1 MARAKTHSHSKRAG
15 DWLTETIHVAES
27 CGHTHGDIGPCYHAG
42 QLVVAW
48 SRRHL
53 YRYAVLAMYA
63 QERAWMTYDLRALL
77 YDHPGKHT
85 ANSNALHMIHA
96 LHCVQ
101 RVHINGAGGKDAT
114 HQSDQ
119 QARSHRTK

>member
-1 MARAKTHSHSKRAG
+1 
-15 DWLTETIHVAES
+15 
-27 CGHTHGDIGPCYHAG
+27 
-42 QLVVAW
+42 
-48 SRRHL
+48 
-53 YRYAVLAMYA
+53 MYA

-101 RVHINGAGGKDAT
+101 RVHINRAGGKDAT

>member
-15 DWLTETIHVAES
+15 DWLTETMHVAES

-63 QERAWMTYDLRALL
+63 QERAWITYDLRALL

-85 ANSNALHMIHA
+85 ANSNALHMIDT
-96 LHCVQ
+96 VQ
-101 RVHINGAGGKDAT
+101 RVHINRAGGKDAT